1 MARIFE
7 PAPQRQKPNYLL
19 AMRLLRIH
27 QVNEHYNNS
36 KKGLTVNDGKF
47 LKVIDDKEEVNSE
60 SNKDNN

>member
-47 LKVIDDKEEVNSE
+47 IKVIND
-60 SNKDNN
+60 